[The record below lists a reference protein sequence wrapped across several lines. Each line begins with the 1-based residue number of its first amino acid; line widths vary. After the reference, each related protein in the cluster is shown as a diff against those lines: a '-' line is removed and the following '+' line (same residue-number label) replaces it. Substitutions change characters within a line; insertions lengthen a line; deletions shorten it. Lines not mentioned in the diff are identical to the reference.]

1 MGDILFF
8 ILIVFSVMVGVLSH
22 HIILD
27 ILESRV
33 IGKKNGQ

>member
-22 HIILD
+22 RIILD